1 MSKEKTEYR
10 FSVHAAPAVINQ
22 VIQNYLAAN
31 QYVQIPKPNA
41 NYYFFND
48 PWMKGKRSIEYYI
61 HGTEVIV
68 LAYMGTFEK
77 PRGLEG
83 FVGAIPKKSFRDDL
97 EPLFIELHRIDMM
110 SLAPQQGMPMQQ
122 GAPIQQGAPM
132 QQGAPIQQGMPP
144 QQGYIPPQN
153 SANQFVEKSRKTREN
168 WTIAGFVIGLVGLL
182 LSFFGIAYGAIIIVL
197 EFWCGFQGL
206 QTKKKGLAIA
216 TIVLAGISVLFLIL
230 SIVYT
235 ASHPVRSY
243 RYY

>member
-10 FSVHAAPAVINQ
+10 FSVHAAPEVINQ

-48 PWMKGKRSIEYYI
+48 PWIKGKRSIEYYI

-83 FVGAIPKKSFRDDL
+83 FVGAVPKKSFRDDL
-97 EPLFIELHRIDMM
+97 EPLFVELHRIDMM
-110 SLAPQQGMPMQQ
+110 GMTPQQGMPMQQGGPMQQGMPMQQ
-122 GAPIQQGAPM
+122 GAPM
-132 QQGAPIQQGMPP
+132 QQGMPP

-153 SANQFVEKSRKTREN
+153 
-168 WTIAGFVIGLVGLL
+168 
-182 LSFFGIAYGAIIIVL
+182 LS
-197 EFWCGFQGL
+197 
-206 QTKKKGLAIA
+206 
-216 TIVLAGISVLFLIL
+216 LIH
-230 SIVYT
+230 I
-235 ASHPVRSY
+235 
-243 RYY
+243 

>member
-10 FSVHAAPAVINQ
+10 FSVHAAPEVINQ
-22 VIQNYLAAN
+22 VIQNYLTAN

-97 EPLFIELHRIDMM
+97 EPLFVELHRIDMM
-110 SLAPQQGMPMQQ
+110 GM
-122 GAPIQQGAPM
+122 A
-132 QQGAPIQQGMPP
+132 P

-182 LSFFGIAYGAIIIVL
+182 LSFFGITYGAIIIVL

-216 TIVLAGISVLFLIL
+216 TIVLAGISVLLLVL

>member
-1 MSKEKTEYR
+1 M
-10 FSVHAAPAVINQ
+10 
-22 VIQNYLAAN
+22 
-31 QYVQIPKPNA
+31 
-41 NYYFFND
+41 
-48 PWMKGKRSIEYYI
+48 
-61 HGTEVIV
+61 IV

-83 FVGAIPKKSFRDDL
+83 FVGAVPKKSFQDDL
-97 EPLFIELHRIDMM
+97 EPLFAELHRLDMM
-110 SLAPQQGMPMQQ
+110 GMAPQQGMPM
-122 GAPIQQGAPM
+122 
-132 QQGAPIQQGMPP
+132 QQGMPP

-182 LSFFGIAYGAIIIVL
+182 LSFFGITYGAIIIVL

-216 TIVLAGISVLFLIL
+216 TIVLAGISVLLLIL

>member
-31 QYVQIPKPNA
+31 QYVQIPKPDA

-97 EPLFIELHRIDMM
+97 EPLFVELHRIDMM
-110 SLAPQQGMPMQQ
+110 GM
-122 GAPIQQGAPM
+122 A
-132 QQGAPIQQGMPP
+132 P

-182 LSFFGIAYGAIIIVL
+182 LSFFGITYGAIIIVL

-216 TIVLAGISVLFLIL
+216 TIVLAGISVLLLIL

>member
-83 FVGAIPKKSFRDDL
+83 FVGAVPKKSFRDDL
-97 EPLFIELHRIDMM
+97 EPLFVELHRIDMM
-110 SLAPQQGMPMQQ
+110 GM
-122 GAPIQQGAPM
+122 A
-132 QQGAPIQQGMPP
+132 P

-182 LSFFGIAYGAIIIVL
+182 LSFFGITYGAIIIVL

-216 TIVLAGISVLFLIL
+216 TIVLAGISVLLLIL

>member
-97 EPLFIELHRIDMM
+97 EPLFVELHRIDMM
-110 SLAPQQGMPMQQ
+110 GM
-122 GAPIQQGAPM
+122 A
-132 QQGAPIQQGMPP
+132 P

-182 LSFFGIAYGAIIIVL
+182 LSFFGITYGAIIIVL

-216 TIVLAGISVLFLIL
+216 TIVLAGISVLLLIL

>member
-48 PWMKGKRSIEYYI
+48 PWIKGKRSIEYYI

-83 FVGAIPKKSFRDDL
+83 FVGAVPKKSFRDDL
-97 EPLFIELHRIDMM
+97 EPLFVELHRIDMM
-110 SLAPQQGMPMQQ
+110 GMTPQQGMPMQQGGPMQQGMPMQQ
-122 GAPIQQGAPM
+122 GAPM
-132 QQGAPIQQGMPP
+132 QQGMPP

-168 WTIAGFVIGLVGLL
+168 WTIAGFV
-182 LSFFGIAYGAIIIVL
+182 IVL

>member
-83 FVGAIPKKSFRDDL
+83 FVGAVPKKSFRDDL
-97 EPLFIELHRIDMM
+97 EPLFVELHRIDMM
-110 SLAPQQGMPMQQ
+110 GMAPQQGMPMQQ
-122 GAPIQQGAPM
+122 GGPM
-132 QQGAPIQQGMPP
+132 QQGMPMQQ
-144 QQGYIPPQN
+144 
-153 SANQFVEKSRKTREN
+153 EHRCSRACHHSR
-168 WTIAGFVIGLVGLL
+168 
-182 LSFFGIAYGAIIIVL
+182 
-197 EFWCGFQGL
+197 
-206 QTKKKGLAIA
+206 
-216 TIVLAGISVLFLIL
+216 GISRHRTVPISLWRNPERQGRTGRLQVL
-230 SIVYT
+230 
-235 ASHPVRSY
+235 
-243 RYY
+243 

>member
-83 FVGAIPKKSFRDDL
+83 FVGAVPKKSFRDDL
-97 EPLFIELHRIDMM
+97 EPLFVELHRIDMM
-110 SLAPQQGMPMQQ
+110 GIASQQGMPMRQ
-122 GAPIQQGAPM
+122 GTPM
-132 QQGAPIQQGMPP
+132 QQGMP
-144 QQGYIPPQN
+144 
-153 SANQFVEKSRKTREN
+153 
-168 WTIAGFVIGLVGLL
+168 
-182 LSFFGIAYGAIIIVL
+182 
-197 EFWCGFQGL
+197 
-206 QTKKKGLAIA
+206 
-216 TIVLAGISVLFLIL
+216 
-230 SIVYT
+230 
-235 ASHPVRSY
+235 
-243 RYY
+243 

>member
-68 LAYMGTFEK
+68 LA
-77 PRGLEG
+77 
-83 FVGAIPKKSFRDDL
+83 
-97 EPLFIELHRIDMM
+97 
-110 SLAPQQGMPMQQ
+110 
-122 GAPIQQGAPM
+122 
-132 QQGAPIQQGMPP
+132 
-144 QQGYIPPQN
+144 
-153 SANQFVEKSRKTREN
+153 
-168 WTIAGFVIGLVGLL
+168 
-182 LSFFGIAYGAIIIVL
+182 
-197 EFWCGFQGL
+197 
-206 QTKKKGLAIA
+206 
-216 TIVLAGISVLFLIL
+216 GISVLLLIL

>member
-10 FSVHAAPAVINQ
+10 FSVHAAPEVINQ

-48 PWMKGKRSIEYYI
+48 PWIKGKRSIEYYI

-83 FVGAIPKKSFRDDL
+83 FVGAVPKKSFRDDL
-97 EPLFIELHRIDMM
+97 EPLFVELHRIDMM
-110 SLAPQQGMPMQQ
+110 GLAP
-122 GAPIQQGAPM
+122 
-132 QQGAPIQQGMPP
+132 QQGMPP

-168 WTIAGFVIGLVGLL
+168 WTIAGFVISLVGLL
-182 LSFFGIAYGAIIIVL
+182 LSFFGITYGAIIIVL

-216 TIVLAGISVLFLIL
+216 TIVLAGISVLLLIL

>member
-97 EPLFIELHRIDMM
+97 EPLFVELHRIDMM
-110 SLAPQQGMPMQQ
+110 GM
-122 GAPIQQGAPM
+122 A
-132 QQGAPIQQGMPP
+132 P

-182 LSFFGIAYGAIIIVL
+182 LSVFGITYGAIIIVL

-216 TIVLAGISVLFLIL
+216 TIVLAGISVLLLIL

>member
-31 QYVQIPKPNA
+31 QYVQMPKPNA

-97 EPLFIELHRIDMM
+97 EPLFVELHRIDMM
-110 SLAPQQGMPMQQ
+110 GMAPQQGMPMQGMPYGYGMPMQ
-122 GAPIQQGAPM
+122 GMPYGYGMPM
-132 QQGAPIQQGMPP
+132 QQAPVKDVNVSPASFQPFQADVNPLVQQENIDLIMDVPLEVT
-144 QQGYIPPQN
+144 
-153 SANQFVEKSRKTREN
+153 VELGRVSKSIKDILDFAPGTIVELN
-168 WTIAGFVIGLVGLL
+168 KIAGEAVDVLVNGKYVAKGEVVVIEEN
-182 LSFFGIAYGAIIIVL
+182 FGVRITEII
-197 EFWCGFQGL
+197 
-206 QTKKKGLAIA
+206 K
-216 TIVLAGISVLFLIL
+216 
-230 SIVYT
+230 
-235 ASHPVRSY
+235 
-243 RYY
+243 

>member
-97 EPLFIELHRIDMM
+97 EPLFVELHRIDMM
-110 SLAPQQGMPMQQ
+110 GLA
-122 GAPIQQGAPM
+122 
-132 QQGAPIQQGMPP
+132 P

-182 LSFFGIAYGAIIIVL
+182 LSFFGITYGAIIIVL

-216 TIVLAGISVLFLIL
+216 TIVLAGISVLLLIL

>member
-83 FVGAIPKKSFRDDL
+83 FVGAVPKKSFRDDL
-97 EPLFIELHRIDMM
+97 EPLFVELHRIDMM
-110 SLAPQQGMPMQQ
+110 GM
-122 GAPIQQGAPM
+122 A
-132 QQGAPIQQGMPP
+132 P

-182 LSFFGIAYGAIIIVL
+182 LSVFGITYGAIIIVL

-216 TIVLAGISVLFLIL
+216 TIVLAGISVLLLIL